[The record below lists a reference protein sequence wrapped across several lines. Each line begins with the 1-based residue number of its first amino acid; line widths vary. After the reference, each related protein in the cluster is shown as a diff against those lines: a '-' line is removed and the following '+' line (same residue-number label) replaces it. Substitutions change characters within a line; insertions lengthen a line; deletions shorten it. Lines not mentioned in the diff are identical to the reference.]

1 MSLYQEYKS
10 SLKIT
15 AGEEIF
21 DLLIYRPLAFI
32 LVKGISSTSVTPNQ
46 VTFAGILSFLAAGIF
61 ISKGA
66 VNAVLAA
73 GLFIG
78 VGNILDCADGQLARV
93 NQSGTEFG
101 RILDGLADYISTIA
115 LFVGIGLWGESLL
128 FDPLTWWGLVIVA
141 SISYGWQASLVDYY
155 RNEFFSCYEDKDNF
169 VSDEIKKSKDKLQ
182 KLRNDKGNR
191 IHRFI
196 LSSYILY
203 STIQLKMQP
212 RQVRI
217 EKNLS
222 KQYVKSNLSILR
234 LWCLNGTSTPKTIA
248 IICCL
253 FNRLDIFLVFVLV
266 IGTIWSLV
274 LLILQKRT
282 DKKLLMSAI

>member
-32 LVKGISSTSVTPNQ
+32 IVKGISSTSVTPNQ
-46 VTFAGILSFLAAGIF
+46 LTFTGILFFLAAGMF
-61 ISKGA
+61 ISKGSID
-66 VNAVLAA
+66 AVLIAA
-73 GLFIG
+73 LFICI
-78 VGNILDCADGQLARV
+78 GNVMDCADGQLARV
-93 NQSGTEFG
+93 NKSGTEFG
-101 RILDGLADYISTIA
+101 RILDGTADYISTTA
-115 LFVGIGLWGESLL
+115 LFIGIGFWGEPL
-128 FDPLTWWGLVIVA
+128 FSDPFSWWGLVIITGIA
-141 SISYGWQASLVDYY
+141 YGWQASLVDFY
-155 RNEFFSCYEDKDNF
+155 RNEFYSYYEGKDNF
-169 VSDEIKKSKDKLQ
+169 VTDEIKKSKDKLQ
-182 KLRNDKGNR
+182 KLRNENGSKIN
-191 IHRFI
+191 RFI

-203 STIQLKMQP
+203 SSLQLRMQP
-212 RQVRI
+212 RQIKIDESLSEHYV
-217 EKNLS
+217 KTNLS
-222 KQYVKSNLSILR
+222 VLR

-253 FNRLDIFLVFVLV
+253 FNRMDIFLAFVLV
-266 IGTIWSLV
+266 LGTIWSLV